1 MNTTLLIR
9 TALDFVSQREIP
21 GNQGFYD
28 EKFESLMEQTGW
40 KQGEAWC
47 SYFVELVLRTA
58 GLEDHAAILSASAVQ
73 TWKNCQNSTL
83 FSTSEKPELGNIILW
98 QKYTGGRKT
107 WQGHAGI
114 VVGMDKGLLIT
125 IEGNTNSEGD
135 REGDMVALKI
145 RNHALKPD
153 NGLRVLGFVRV
164 IS

>member
-1 MNTTLLIR
+1 MNIAFIR

-28 EKFESLMEQTGW
+28 EKFETLMKQTGW

-47 SYFVELVLRTA
+47 SYFVEMVLRTA
-58 GLEDHAAILSASAVQ
+58 GYEDQAEILSASAVQ
-73 TWKNCQNSTL
+73 TWKNCQNNAL
-83 FSTSEKPELGNIILW
+83 FSVSQNPGIGNIILW
-98 QKYTGGRKT
+98 QKYVNGQKT

-153 NGLRVLGFVRV
+153 NGLRVLGFVEV
-164 IS
+164 I